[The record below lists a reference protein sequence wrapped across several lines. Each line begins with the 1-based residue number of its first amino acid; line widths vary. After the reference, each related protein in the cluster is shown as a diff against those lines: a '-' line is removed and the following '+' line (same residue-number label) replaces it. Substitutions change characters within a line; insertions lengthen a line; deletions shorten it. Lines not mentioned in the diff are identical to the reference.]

1 MGILIM
7 KSTAPI
13 RVLRNIGCL
22 GLLFTVTNLNGVEA
36 SKASSMAAVNE
47 QIEALTEAEIRS
59 SIAEHLANFLESE
72 HPIAKDFVQ
81 LEHKHKKH
89 RKHHKRAHQPAQ
101 HTLAS

>member
-1 MGILIM
+1 M

-47 QIEALTEAEIRS
+47 QIEALSETVHQALIQQGSGIESMTEAEIRS

-81 LEHKHKKH
+81 LEVSTNN
-89 RKHHKRAHQPAQ
+89 QVTQ
-101 HTLAS
+101 F